1 MDSVFEGQVGIL
13 RLSQPQCYL
22 GVPLNKLNVYVC
34 VGYVPVRVHR
44 LLRMR
49 ERWPGS
55 PLRLSEPQEGR
66 RGSLGGKQLPPKSA
80 HSSGCDRSG
89 LPLILRL
96 GWEPG
101 REGPSV
107 ILSQLRTYA
116 FPLKQINNCRAAVPS
131 SSVSKKKKKKV
142 WLPSS
147 WAAQITP
154 DVLG

>member
-1 MDSVFEGQVGIL
+1 MGIL
-13 RLSQPQCYL
+13 RLSQPRCDL

-34 VGYVPVRVHR
+34 VAYVPVRVQR

-55 PLRLSEPQEGR
+55 PLRLSGPQEGRR

-89 LPLILRL
+89 LLLILRL

-101 REGPSV
+101 RA
-107 ILSQLRTYA
+107 LQ
-116 FPLKQINNCRAAVPS
+116 
-131 SSVSKKKKKKV
+131 
-142 WLPSS
+142 
-147 WAAQITP
+147 
-154 DVLG
+154 